1 MALTLPPT
9 VTAALNEATRM
20 SLFRY
25 KGQQADLQPGRLR
38 PVIIAI

>member
-25 KGQQADLQPGRLR
+25 KKGRQADLQLDTVAG
-38 PVIIAI
+38 AS